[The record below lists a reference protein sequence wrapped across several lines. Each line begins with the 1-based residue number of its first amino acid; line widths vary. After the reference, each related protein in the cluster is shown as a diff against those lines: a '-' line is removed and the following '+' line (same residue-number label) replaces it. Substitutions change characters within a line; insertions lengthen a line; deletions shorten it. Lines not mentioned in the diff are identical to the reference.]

1 MLNPDAK
8 LAANIFDKPDMA
20 PTRDGFGKGVV
31 EAGKADE
38 RVVVLSADLEES
50 TRAEWFHKEFPA
62 RFVEMGVAEQ
72 NMATV
77 AAGMANYGKIPF
89 FTSYAAFSPGR
100 NWEQIRT
107 TIALNNVHAIICG
120 MHAGVSVGPDGAT
133 HQMLEDM
140 ALMRA
145 MPNMIVISPCDA
157 EEGRKATIA
166 AAKTGKP
173 VYMRFGRDKT
183 PVMTTAETP
192 FEIGKANILWGKSH
206 ISVRG
211 ALTQS
216 DGVAPPIE
224 QGEPLHTSDSNLRGD
239 ASKVAI
245 FATGPLVHNAL
256 LAARELEKE
265 NITVTVTN
273 VHTIK
278 PLDEETIV
286 ALARE
291 AGAVVTVEEHQVNGG
306 LGSAIAELLAKK
318 VPTPIE
324 FIGVQ
329 NQFGQSGDP
338 KELIEHYGMGV
349 SHIAEAAK
357 RAIARKN

>member
-1 MLNPDAK
+1 MSNPPLRLMINPDAK

-20 PTRDGFGKGVV
+20 ATRDGFGKGAV

-38 RVVVLSADLEES
+38 RVVVLSADLTES
-50 TRAEWFHKEFPA
+50 TRAEWFQKEFPT

-107 TIALNNVHAIICG
+107 TIALNNVHAIVCG

-133 HQMLEDM
+133 HQMLEDI

-166 AAKTGKP
+166 AATQGSP
-173 VYMRFGRDKT
+173 VYLRFAREKT
-183 PVMTTAETP
+183 PIMTTAETP
-192 FEIGKANILWGKSH
+192 FEIGKANILW
-206 ISVRG
+206 RCQDDT
-211 ALTQS
+211 LT
-216 DGVAPPIE
+216 
-224 QGEPLHTSDSNLRGD
+224 
-239 ASKVAI
+239 SKVVI

-256 LAARELEKE
+256 LAAKELENE
-265 NITVTVTN
+265 IQTTVIN

-278 PLDEETIV
+278 PLDEATI
-286 ALARE
+286 LA
-291 AGAVVTVEEHQVNGG
+291 AVQSASGVVTVEEHQVNGG
-306 LGSAIAELLAKK
+306 LGSAIAELLAKNH
-318 VPTPIE
+318 PLPIE

-329 NQFGQSGDP
+329 NQFGQSGSP
-338 KELIEHYGMGV
+338 VELIEHYGMGV
-349 SHIAEAAK
+349 KHIVEAVKK
-357 RAIARKN
+357 RSK

>member
-8 LAANIFDKPDMA
+8 LAANIFEKPDMA
-20 PTRDGFGKGVV
+20 PTRDGFGKGAV

-38 RVVVLSADLEES
+38 RVVVLSADLAES
-50 TRAEWFHKEFPA
+50 TRAEWFQKEFPQ
-62 RFVEMGVAEQ
+62 RFIEMGVAEQ

-107 TIALNNVHAIICG
+107 TIALNNVHAIVCG

-133 HQMLEDM
+133 HQMLEDI

-166 AAKTGKP
+166 AAKAGKP

-192 FEIGKANILWGKSH
+192 FEIGKANILWKS
-206 ISVRG
+206 
-211 ALTQS
+211 
-216 DGVAPPIE
+216 DNP
-224 QGEPLHTSDSNLRGD
+224 
-239 ASKVAI
+239 KVI
-245 FATGPLVHNAL
+245 IIATGPLVHNAL
-256 LAARELEKE
+256 LAAKELENE
-265 NITVTVTN
+265 IQTTVIN
-273 VHTIK
+273 LHTIK
-278 PLDEETIV
+278 PLDEAAI
-286 ALARE
+286 LAAVQNAR
-291 AGAVVTVEEHQVNGG
+291 GVVTVEEHQVNGG
-306 LGSAIAELLAKK
+306 LGSAIAELLAKNNPK
-318 VPTPIE
+318 PIE

-329 NQFGQSGDP
+329 DQFGQSGAP
-338 KELIEHYGMGV
+338 VELIEHYGMGV
-349 SHIAEAAK
+349 KSIIQAAK
-357 RAIARKN
+357 NRAK

>member
-1 MLNPDAK
+1 
-8 LAANIFDKPDMA
+8 
-20 PTRDGFGKGVV
+20 V

-38 RVVVLSADLEES
+38 RVVVLSADLAES
-50 TRAEWFHKEFPA
+50 TRAEWFQKEFPG
-62 RFVEMGVAEQ
+62 RFIEMGVAEQ

-107 TIALNNVHAIICG
+107 TIALNNVHAVVCG

-157 EEGRKATIA
+157 EEARKATIA
-166 AAKTGKP
+166 AAKIGKP
-173 VYMRFGRDKT
+173 VYMRFGREKT

-192 FEIGKANILWGKSH
+192 FEIGKAMVFWRTP
-206 ISVRG
+206 V
-211 ALTQS
+211 
-216 DGVAPPIE
+216 
-224 QGEPLHTSDSNLRGD
+224 DS
-239 ASKVAI
+239 SKLIVDSKNAVAI

-265 NITVTVTN
+265 GMSAVVVN

-278 PLDEETIV
+278 PLDEKIIEI
-286 ALARE
+286 AKE

-306 LGSAIAELLAKK
+306 LGSAIAELLAKNA
-318 VPTPIE
+318 PLPIE

-329 NQFGQSGDP
+329 NVFGQSGTP
-338 KELIEHYGMGV
+338 LELIEHYGMGV
-349 SHIAEAAK
+349 SHIVTAAK
-357 RAIARKN
+357 KAISRAVK

>member
-8 LAANIFDKPDMA
+8 LTANIFDKPDMA
-20 PTRDGFGKGVV
+20 PTRDGFGKGAA
-31 EAGKADE
+31 EAGKLDE
-38 RVVVLSADLEES
+38 RVVVLSADLTES
-50 TRAEWFHKEFPA
+50 TRAEWFVKEFPQ

-133 HQMLEDM
+133 HQMLEDI

-145 MPNMIVISPCDA
+145 MPNMIVISPSDS

-166 AAKTGKP
+166 AAKAGKP
-173 VYMRFGRDKT
+173 VYLRFARDKS
-183 PVMTTAETP
+183 PIMTTPETP
-192 FEIGKANILWGKSH
+192 FEIGKANILWKS
-206 ISVRG
+206 
-211 ALTQS
+211 
-216 DGVAPPIE
+216 
-224 QGEPLHTSDSNLRGD
+224 D
-239 ASKVAI
+239 ASKVVI
-245 FATGPLVHNAL
+245 IATGPLVHNAL
-256 LAARELEKE
+256 LAAKELENE
-265 NITVTVTN
+265 IPTSVIN

-278 PLDEETIV
+278 PLDEATI
-286 ALARE
+286 LA
-291 AGAVVTVEEHQVNGG
+291 AVQSASAIVTVEEHQVNGG
-306 LGSAIAELLAKK
+306 LGSAIAELLAKNNPK
-318 VPTPIE
+318 PIE

-329 NQFGQSGDP
+329 NQFGQSGEP

-349 SHIAEAAK
+349 KSIGDAVRKALS
-357 RAIARKN
+357 RATK